1 VNFGKPILPCT
12 SRDLVS
18 RPISASSAS
27 VIAIFCITSLAEC
40 CNASV
45 WLVMLYPMRSG
56 GDITAFRGHFAVARW
71 ITAAGR

>member
-1 VNFGKPILPCT
+1 MNFGKPILPCT

-18 RPISASSAS
+18 RPISAS
-27 VIAIFCITSLAEC
+27 SLAEC